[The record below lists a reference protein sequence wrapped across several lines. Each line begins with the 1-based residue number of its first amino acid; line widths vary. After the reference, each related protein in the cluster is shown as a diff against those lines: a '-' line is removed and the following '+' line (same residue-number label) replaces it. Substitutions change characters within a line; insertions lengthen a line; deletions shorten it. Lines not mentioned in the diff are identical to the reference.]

1 MADYRRSK
9 FERRMKSYRDHQ
21 RKKEQESIEKPKEK
35 EKTISN
41 EDKERLIKL
50 WQKMSNQ
57 T

>member
-9 FERRMKSYRDHQ
+9 FERRMKSYRDHV
-21 RKKEQESIEKPKEK
+21 RKKEQESIEEPEEK
-35 EKTISN
+35 AKNVSD

-57 T
+57 K